1 MDELRCPSCSARVS
15 ADAEWCSLC
24 YTSLRAAPAPAPAF
38 AQSSVAGAAPAAPAY
53 PVTPDPLTAPL
64 AELTELAYAASA
76 PADPAAAPPAR
87 DVDSPQQ
94 ATPTWPCRR
103 CGDMVPMESD
113 VCPACGAG
121 FLEGQA
127 DDLRLPLVGK
137 AADLDSG
144 KKAWIMVG
152 GAIGIIAVFLVIAG
166 ILSLLF

>member
-1 MDELRCPSCSARVS
+1 
-15 ADAEWCSLC
+15 
-24 YTSLRAAPAPAPAF
+24 
-38 AQSSVAGAAPAAPAY
+38 
-53 PVTPDPLTAPL
+53 
-64 AELTELAYAASA
+64 
-76 PADPAAAPPAR
+76 
-87 DVDSPQQ
+87 
-94 ATPTWPCRR
+94 
-103 CGDMVPMESD
+103 MVPMDSD
-113 VCPACGAG
+113 ACPACGAG